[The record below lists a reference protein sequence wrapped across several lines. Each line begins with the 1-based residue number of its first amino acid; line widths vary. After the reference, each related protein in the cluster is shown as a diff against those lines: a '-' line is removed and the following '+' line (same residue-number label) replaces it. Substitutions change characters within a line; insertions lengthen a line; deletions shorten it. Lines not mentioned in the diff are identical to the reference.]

1 MTNKFLKISTMLR
14 CRYAFAMSFSL
25 TMLLVDQT
33 GMAQPTLPLGRL
45 PDGRT
50 VEFVADKQQQY
61 GLLIGETVRQPHPV
75 LVLYQTDNQPKPATY
90 YIAYRTVRREGQQI
104 IARADWSPTG
114 RKTALLTV
122 EDRWTIRGDELR
134 LKRSV
139 LVADSSRG
147 GFGTGLTLDLPK
159 PNLTRA
165 DYALFL
171 PGMVYGDPSH
181 LSPGAI
187 GAPANYQQ
195 PDTSR
200 VWVRED
206 RLPAPLAGV
215 QWPTGKSVAI
225 LNPSPDGGTTGADS
239 DDFRKEPGHDRPDRA
254 TQQTSPQTLTDTRF
268 RFGSLIAT
276 QVGGAVGRVQ
286 LGYLYPGSEGSVT
299 YRGNTFPDVGV
310 RANRYRF
317 HPFSRGFR
325 QQYSLIFRLSQ
336 TSDFPTFMRQSWRW
350 AWQTLHPAVNH
361 HNIAQA
367 RQSLIAALSS
377 QVETTNGLTGITN
390 WRPAVP
396 SAEAKDPK
404 TIMGFTG
411 KALETAEYLL
421 WAADHEP
428 DSIRANRYRQQGEN
442 LFDSFVKTLT
452 LAPPNGEGFIM
463 ATGKLATA
471 LPGNRVYLRSFTD
484 DLKATL
490 RAVRRELRQ
499 HPNRPN
505 NPATHWLAWARTFG
519 DWLLTQQRPDGGLP
533 RAWQVGTGQVADS
546 SATSGYNAVPFL
558 LLLSELTDPA
568 GVRPSDRHD
577 GRYEQAAIRA
587 GQFAWQHSG
596 QQRGQFTGGTIDN
609 PDVLDKEAGTL
620 SLEAYLALYE
630 RSKDSVWLDRARAA
644 ADFAETWI
652 YVWNVPMPVSD
663 AALHWKRGVPT
674 VGLQLIATGHSLA
687 DAFMGFDVDE
697 YARLYRYTNDRH
709 YLDVAK
715 ILLHNTL
722 AMTALPGRTYDLLGP
737 GWQQEHWSLAPW
749 RGHGF
754 HRGWLPWVT
763 TSHLNGMIELDEFD
777 RTLYEEL
784 IN

>member
-1 MTNKFLKISTMLR
+1 
-14 CRYAFAMSFSL
+14 MSFFRYVL
-25 TMLLVDQT
+25 TVSIGLAALLVAPT
-33 GMAQPTLPLGRL
+33 GMAQPTVPLGKL

-50 VEFVADKQQQY
+50 VQFVSDKQQHY
-61 GLLIGETVRQPHPV
+61 GITIGPTVSQSQPV
-75 LVLYQTDNQPKPATY
+75 MVLYQADNQSEPATY
-90 YIAYRTVRREGQQI
+90 LVAYQTVRREGPQI
-104 IARADWSPTG
+104 IARAEWSPTG
-114 RKTALLTV
+114 RKTALLMV
-122 EDRWTIRGDELR
+122 EDRWTMQGDELR
-134 LKRSV
+134 LQRTV
-139 LVADSSRG
+139 TVADSSRG
-147 GFGTGLTLDLPK
+147 GFGTGLTLDLSK

-171 PGMVYGDPSH
+171 PGMIYGDSGH

-187 GAPANYQQ
+187 GAPANYQR
-195 PDTSR
+195 PDTNR

-206 RLPAPLAGV
+206 RLPAPLLGLR
-215 QWPTGKSVAI
+215 WPTGQSVTL
-225 LNPSPDGGTTGADS
+225 LNPAPNGSTTGADS
-239 DDFRKEPGHDRPDRA
+239 DDFKKEPGRA
-254 TQQTSPQTLTDTRF
+254 TQQATPQTLTDAGF
-268 RFGSLIAT
+268 RFGSLVAT
-276 QVGGAVGRVQ
+276 QVGGAAGRVQ
-286 LGYLYPGSEGSVT
+286 LGYLYPGSEGDVT

-325 QQYSLIFRLSQ
+325 QQYSLVFRLNQ
-336 TSDFPTFMRQSWRW
+336 TANFPAFMRQIWRW

-361 HNIAQA
+361 HDIVQA
-367 RQSLIAALSS
+367 RRSLIDALSS
-377 QVETTNGLTGITN
+377 QVETTSGLTGITN

-396 SAEAKDPK
+396 SANAKDPK

-411 KALETAEYLL
+411 KALESAEYLL
-421 WAADHEP
+421 WAANHTADP
-428 DSIRANRYRQQGEN
+428 AQAVRYRQQGEA
-442 LFDSFVKTLT
+442 LFASFGKTVS

-471 LPGNRVYLRSFTD
+471 LNGNRVYLRSFTD

-499 HPNRPN
+499 QPNRPN
-505 NPATHWLAWARTFG
+505 QPATHWLAWARTFG
-519 DWLLTQQRPDGGLP
+519 DWLLTQQRPNGGLP
-533 RAWQVGTGQVADS
+533 RAWLVGTGQVADS

-558 LLLSELTDPA
+558 LLLTDLT
-568 GVRPSDRHD
+568 HD
-577 GRYEQAAIRA
+577 ERYQQAAIRA
-587 GQFAWQHSG
+587 GQFAWQQSG

-630 RSKDSVWLDRARAA
+630 RTKDPVWLDRARAA

-652 YVWNVPMPVSD
+652 YVWNVPMPNENTTTD

-697 YARLYRYTNDRH
+697 YARLYRHTNDRH

-722 AMTALPGRTYDLLGP
+722 AMTALPGRAYDLLGP

-763 TSHLNGMIELDEFD
+763 TSHLNGMIELEEFD
-777 RTLYEEL
+777 KELFEEL
-784 IN
+784 TK

>member
-1 MTNKFLKISTMLR
+1 MTTKFLKITEMLC
-14 CRYAFAMSFSL
+14 CRYAFAMSFGL
-25 TMLLVDQT
+25 IALLVDHT
-33 GMAQPTLPLGRL
+33 SMAQPTRLLGRL

-61 GLLIGETVRQPHPV
+61 GLFIGSTVSQARPIM
-75 LVLYQTDNQPKPATY
+75 VLYQTDNQSDPATY

-122 EDRWTIRGDELR
+122 EDRWMIQGDELR
-134 LKRSV
+134 LQRSV
-139 LVADSSRG
+139 IVEDSSRG

-159 PNLTRA
+159 PNLTRN
-165 DYALFL
+165 DYGLFL

-187 GAPANYQQ
+187 GAPANYQR
-195 PDTSR
+195 PDTNR
-200 VWVRED
+200 FWVRED
-206 RLPAPLAGV
+206 RLPAPLSGV
-215 QWPTGKSVAI
+215 RWPTGQSIAV
-225 LNPSPDGGTTGADS
+225 LNPSPDGQTTTDDS
-239 DDFRKEPGHDRPDRA
+239 EDFRKDAGRA
-254 TQQTSPQTLTDTRF
+254 TQQTSPRTLIDKRF
-268 RFGSLIAT
+268 RFGSLVAT
-276 QVGGAVGRVQ
+276 QVGGAVGSVQ
-286 LGYLYPGSEGSVT
+286 LGYLYPGSEGAIT

-310 RANRYRF
+310 VANRYRF
-317 HPFSRGFR
+317 HPFQRGFG
-325 QQYSLIFRLSQ
+325 QQYSLVFRLNQ
-336 TSDFPTFMRQSWRW
+336 TVDFPAFMRQTWRW
-350 AWQTLHPAVNH
+350 AWKTLRPAVMH

-396 SAEAKDPK
+396 SAEGKDPK

-411 KALETAEYLL
+411 KALESAEYLL
-421 WAADHEP
+421 WAANHEP
-428 DSIRANRYRQQGEN
+428 DSIRASRYRQQGEN
-442 LFDSFVKTLT
+442 LFDSFGKTLT
-452 LAPPNGEGFIM
+452 LNPPNGEGFIM

-490 RAVRRELRQ
+490 RAVRRAQKHTLLR
-499 HPNRPN
+499 PDS
-505 NPATHWLAWARTFG
+505 PATHWLAWARTFG
-519 DWLLTQQRPDGGLP
+519 DWLLTQQRADGGLP

-558 LLLSELTDPA
+558 LLLTELTDPV

-630 RSKDSVWLDRARAA
+630 RTKDPVWLDRARAA

-652 YVWNVPMPVSD
+652 YVWNVPMPVGD
-663 AALHWKRGVPT
+663 GALHWKRGVPT

-709 YLDVAK
+709 YLDVAR

-763 TSHLNGMIELDEFD
+763 MSHLNGMIELEEFD

-784 IN
+784 TN